1 MPVSR
6 VGVRAGRKTG
16 RARAVVAHRPVAA
29 ASRQLPGTRLQW
41 RDLCRSA
48 RRDRGCGELRAR
60 LADGGDSDAAA
71 ALQDKLEL
79 EIPAPF
85 FAVVAAPLFR
95 RLTRRAPRSRPSRLA
110 VRAVATGDSTP
121 LHSEICRADR
131 LSNDRDDRERKPAQ
145 RRTRDWLGTPRRTG
159 AAGGPPRPGVR

>member
-1 MPVSR
+1 MPVSG
-6 VGVRAGRKTG
+6 VGVRAGRKCG

-41 RDLCRSA
+41 PDLCRSA

-71 ALQDKLEL
+71 VLQDKLEL

-85 FAVVAAPLFR
+85 FAVVSAPLFR
-95 RLTRRAPRSRPSRLA
+95 WLTRRAPRSRPSRLA
-110 VRAVATGDSTP
+110 VRAVAAGGSTP
-121 LHSEICRADR
+121 RHSQNFRADPHPKY
-131 LSNDRDDRERKPAQ
+131 LREPERQTA
-145 RRTRDWLGTPRRTG
+145 
-159 AAGGPPRPGVR
+159 